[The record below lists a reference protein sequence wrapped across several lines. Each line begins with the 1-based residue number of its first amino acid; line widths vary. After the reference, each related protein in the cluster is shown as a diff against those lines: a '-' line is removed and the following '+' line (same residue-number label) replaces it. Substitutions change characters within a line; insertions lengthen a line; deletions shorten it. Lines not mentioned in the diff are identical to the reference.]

1 MEGCVPEILFILS
14 HFPGTAIQCQAS
26 AWTAPLPIKWGRFE
40 GGHSGPS
47 SYGEIAHLVAHT
59 FRSRDVPS
67 EKNNPLPLSRPAQ
80 PSPPPG
86 ACKQSSVGT
95 ESLGQESA
103 FSSIAQTTPS
113 PRRQTFCHTLA
124 ACVLRSDTRF
134 RRFFAHPPDNFRF
147 FLASFSRDQSYFNFF
162 ISFRDRD
169 CGSQG
174 PCRRRQRIRD

>member
-1 MEGCVPEILFILS
+1 MCPRKKTI
-14 HFPGTAIQCQAS
+14 
-26 AWTAPLPIKWGRFE
+26 
-40 GGHSGPS
+40 HS
-47 SYGEIAHLVAHT
+47 
-59 FRSRDVPS
+59 
-67 EKNNPLPLSRPAQ
+67 PLSRPAQ

-147 FLASFSRDQSYFNFF
+147 FLASFSRDQSYFNFLLASETE
-162 ISFRDRD
+162 IAAVKARAAVVN
-169 CGSQG
+169 GSGTKASGLLRLSPRENSPVSKDTQH
-174 PCRRRQRIRD
+174 RQPESPNTSTSPSLSGDTLSEPLTLGR